1 MAHDQAGRDL
11 LEIDTRLFAAK
22 ESIDSLHQEIA
33 EFFYC
38 ERANFTQEI
47 IYGEEFASHLTD
59 FYPTLVRRELGDQ
72 IGSMVRPSDRSW
84 FEASTS
90 NKEVS
95 RDQAAKEY
103 LEYMTT
109 VNWSVLYSRDSG
121 FRRAAKEGEHDF
133 ATFGM
138 NWTQVSYNKKRDNL
152 LYRTHH
158 PKDCAGQEGPDGQ
171 VNHVHRKCDMTAQA
185 MAYWF
190 GEDKLPQAAKT
201 ALKDKKTQDKFR
213 VRHVFIPIDRYEPY
227 RKFPKGAKWADIY
240 VTEEGKILQELPA
253 FTFDYIVPR
262 WQTVSGHFYA
272 FSPATIIALP
282 QARMIQR
289 MMMTLIEAGEKQVD
303 PPLVATEDVITS
315 AIDITAGAVTYI
327 DSEYDERLGQALRPL
342 EMGKNV
348 SLGEN
353 LVSDAR
359 SLLAD
364 AFYINKL
371 QPLASAQREK
381 TAYETSQ
388 LIQEYIRNALPLFEP
403 IEDEWTG
410 RLLELTTEKVMRAGG
425 YGPVRML
432 PDGMAI
438 PQDIPDALLGQNITY
453 EFNNSLKEARDR
465 QVIEGYIESGNLI
478 QAAAAMDPGALA
490 EVNTREMFRDAFS
503 AVPGG
508 RTDWLVDPKEAELA
522 RQQMMEKQAQSEG
535 MQEASD
541 MIDMVGRGGQAAQ
554 AVQGAMNG

>member
-22 ESIDSLHQEIA
+22 ESIDSLHQEIS

-213 VRHVFIPIDRYEPY
+213 VRHVFIPLDRYEPY

-303 PPLVATEDVITS
+303 PPLVAVEDVINS
-315 AIDITAGAVTYI
+315 PVDITAGAITYI
-327 DSEYDERLGQALRPL
+327 DSEYDPRMDPLRPL